1 MMVTVDVIVLVV
13 DAVLNGSVGAVMWTE
28 AHWLGF
34 FAVVTV
40 VSRTRGVFF
49 CGWLAPLPQLCR
61 IAADIVGHVGF
72 VVVWRAGGK
81 CNESCRYDIPCI
93 LCS

>member
-1 MMVTVDVIVLVV
+1 MVTVDVAVWVV
-13 DAVLNGSVGAVMWTE
+13 GAVLNGSVGAVMWTG

-40 VSRTRGVFF
+40 MSRNQGVFF
-49 CGWLAPLPQLCR
+49 CSWVVPLPQLYHVVVD
-61 IAADIVGHVGF
+61 IAVLVGF
-72 VVVWRAGGK
+72 AVVVWRAGGK
-81 CNESCRYDIPCI
+81 CNESCRYDIPCT